1 MESSLCISMGKKKS
15 QHKRY
20 VSFLFNKAFNNIVS
34 NYIISNYVPN
44 ETVTFNNRDP
54 PWVNKN
60 ATLLILGKSE
70 MQEKYVEESKNP
82 NIFDKVKKTKTPKYL
97 TKLKISK
104 KTEFNS

>member
-1 MESSLCISMGKKKS
+1 
-15 QHKRY
+15 
-20 VSFLFNKAFNNIVS
+20 
-34 NYIISNYVPN
+34 
-44 ETVTFNNRDP
+44 
-54 PWVNKN
+54 
-60 ATLLILGKSE
+60 